1 MDLSSDHVCV
11 LTAFATYGFR
21 KASMADLAEAA
32 GVSRQTLYNR
42 FHDKETVLAWAV
54 TAWAEEAEDQALAA
68 LSDDTAPADQRLV
81 AFFVAWLGTS
91 VPVVRGLPHGPEIFD
106 RAKALLEG
114 DGDET
119 SLKLWPALVRFLE
132 DQRLTGQAALDCAY
146 VLLLASKGL
155 ILKVKDVDGYA
166 DGMGRVVGFALN
178 RQASDAIAAQ

>member
-1 MDLSSDHVCV
+1 M
-11 LTAFATYGFR
+11 
-21 KASMADLAEAA
+21 
-32 GVSRQTLYNR
+32 
-42 FHDKETVLAWAV
+42 
-54 TAWAEEAEDQALAA
+54 
-68 LSDDTAPADQRLV
+68 
-81 AFFVAWLGTS
+81 
-91 VPVVRGLPHGPEIFD
+91 PVVRGLPHGPEIFD

-132 DQRLTGQAALDCAY
+132 DQGLPGQAALDCAY